1 MKKVLK
7 VLGIIVVVL
16 GLLAYFVGV
25 PMASKSFV
33 DLTFNFEPHTFDYV
47 LNDTDLV
54 KNHYYIEGKTS
65 PADYGYENHEEVTYP
80 SIYDKD
86 IQLSGWWIP
95 AASDTSPVIILSH
108 GRTANRLKP
117 MRCLEIFKTLGLNN
131 SYNFFLPDFRNSGNS
146 SPASTQL
153 GNKFGEDIA
162 ATSILLKEKYGM
174 DHQIMYSFS
183 MGAMASAVALGRA
196 DLKTAL
202 AEKGITIDRLIF
214 DSSLSNAKDLLA
226 MKGEEMGLPSMITKG
241 AFKKM
246 RKEITDSE
254 GNSFFDDMHFSTLL
268 KDLEQPILFLH
279 NEADKSTPYS
289 LLKTELDELNK
300 PNFKLNAYPNTAGK
314 KDVHVRLMRQHKEA
328 YETAIKEFLTKEL

>member
-16 GLLAYFVGV
+16 GLLAYFIGV

-54 KNHYYIEGKTS
+54 KNHYYIEGKKS
-65 PADYGYENHEEVTYP
+65 PADYGYKSHEEVTFP

-95 AASDTSPVIILSH
+95 AASDTAPVIILSH

-117 MRCLEIFKTLGLNN
+117 MRCLEIFKTLGLDS

-146 SPASTQL
+146 SPAPTQL

-162 ATSILLKEKYGM
+162 ATSIYLKEKYGM
-174 DHQIMYSFS
+174 DKQIMYSFS

-196 DLKTAL
+196 DLKAAL
-202 AEKGITIDRLIF
+202 DEKGIVIERLIF
-214 DSSLSNAKDLLA
+214 DSPLSDAKGLLT
-226 MKGEEMGLPSMITKG
+226 MKGEEMNLPNMITKG
-241 AFKKM
+241 AFKIM
-246 RKEITDSE
+246 TKEITDSK
-254 GNSFFDDMHFSTLL
+254 GNSFFENMNFSTLL
-268 KDLEQPILFLH
+268 KEVAQPILFLH
-279 NEADKSTPYS
+279 NEADKATPYV
-289 LLKTELDELNK
+289 LLKAELDKLNK
-300 PNFKLNAYPNTAGK
+300 PNFKLNAYKNTAGK
-314 KDVHVRLMRQHKEA
+314 KDVHVRIMRQHKEA
-328 YETAIKEFLTKEL
+328 YEIAIKDFLTK